1 MRLLAT
7 YFETCLQL
15 LRLNDTSAGMH
26 FAAAQTRRLAEI
38 GNAAAAALELE
49 TELSES
55 EELKLGCLSN
65 SFGCS

>member
-38 GNAAAAALELE
+38 GNTAAALELE